1 MADDIKDG
9 FARDESMA
17 SPRHASYDDNDW
29 NSYRLL
35 VKDNFRRTEEA
46 IKEIEAV
53 AKTQGIDIAVL
64 KTKAML
70 LGAAAGAVVTLA
82 MRYLMKG

>member
-1 MADDIKDG
+1 MSDDIKDG
-9 FARDESMA
+9 FARDDALA
-17 SPRHASYDDNDW
+17 SPRHAPYDNDDW

-46 IKEIEAV
+46 IKEIEGV

-70 LGAAAGAVVTLA
+70 LGAAAGAVVTFA
-82 MRYLMKG
+82 MRYFMKG